1 MSKKAKVIVTVSVVA
16 GVILTVISALVIA
29 LFVREWYFSRPFVP
43 AEDEIALYFTLNTE
57 EDVGLIVFDYTANGR
72 DFSGGVSN
80 ANRTPLKKGEVII
93 DTRSREELECE
104 GTTVRLTFE
113 LRIITEYVDPNYE
126 NIYPEEITRRLQ
138 PVSWTAAFGTAYDV
152 VITGSKTKGYTVAV
166 SEHAGEA

>member
-1 MSKKAKVIVTVSVVA
+1 MSKKAKIIVIVACVA
-16 GVILTVISALVIA
+16 GALLSALVIA
-29 LFVREWYFSRPFVP
+29 LFVREWYISRPFVP

-166 SEHAGEA
+166 SEHIGEAS